1 MLKPIEHEP
10 LAPVLTDQVIVPKG
24 VMNDVIQTLNEAIV
38 KIKDIIEELKALSDK
53 VDQNTADLAS
63 LAKIVEGIYNET

>member
-24 VMNDVIQTLNEAIV
+24 VINDVVETLNEAIAKV
-38 KIKDIIEELKALSDK
+38 NSIVEEIKALSAK

>member
-10 LAPVLTDQVIVPKG
+10 LAPVLTDHVIVPKG
-24 VMNDVIQTLNEAIV
+24 VMNDVVKTLNEVIAKVNSIA
-38 KIKDIIEELKALSDK
+38 EELEALSAK

>member
-24 VMNDVIQTLNEAIV
+24 VMNDVV
-38 KIKDIIEELKALSDK
+38 KSVNNLVTEVNHIFEELKALSDK